1 MSFFNFL
8 KGESSDIIFTDLG
21 DENLDK
27 KESTPAAPFQTEE
40 EPKKELVLDNSGEV
54 EKSPEKTELIFDDEI
69 KKNPGVSE
77 KLEDSKESTI
87 KNIKE
92 IAGLS
97 EEQLNIF
104 YEKMNAKGYKVQE
117 LLENIL
123 IILSTEEKE
132 GKSVEELVKV
142 FKKQVSG
149 DNLARIVVAFIILV
163 ERGEVENVLVEKKKI
178 VGNLG
183 KELEEM
189 GISVG

>member
-1 MSFFNFL
+1 MGFLDFL
-8 KGESSDIIFTDLG
+8 KGDSTGEIIFTDSGGEDFSAEELAKMAPLKIKE
-21 DENLDK
+21 DSREESNATEVK
-27 KESTPAAPFQTEE
+27 KEL
-40 EPKKELVLDNSGEV
+40 KKELV
-54 EKSPEKTELIFDDEI
+54 FDEA
-69 KKNPGVSE
+69 KKNPTVLE
-77 KLEDSKESTI
+77 KSEDSKELTI

-92 IAGLS
+92 IAGLG
-97 EEQLNIF
+97 EKQLNTF
-104 YEKMNAKGYKVQE
+104 YEKMNTKGYKVQE

-123 IILSTEEKE
+123 SILSAEEKE
-132 GKSVEELVKV
+132 GKSVEELVRV

-163 ERGEVENVLVEKKKI
+163 ERDEVENVLVKKKKM

>member
-1 MSFFNFL
+1 MGFLDFL
-8 KGESSDIIFTDLG
+8 KGDGAGEIIFTDSGGEDFSAEELANMAPLKIK
-21 DENLDK
+21 EESK
-27 KESTPAAPFQTEE
+27 KESTTVETKEE
-40 EPKKELVLDNSGEV
+40 LKKELVFDEV
-54 EKSPEKTELIFDDEI
+54 
-69 KKNPGVSE
+69 KKNPTASE
-77 KLEDSKESTI
+77 KIENSKELTI

-97 EEQLNIF
+97 EAQLGVF
-104 YEKMNAKGYKVQE
+104 YEKMNVKGYKVQE

-123 IILSTEEKE
+123 IILSAEEKE
-132 GKSVEELVKV
+132 GKSAEELVKI

-163 ERGEVENVLVEKKKI
+163 ERDEVENVLVKKKKM